1 MVVTEAQVL
10 AWLGHFLWPFL
21 RITGLFITA
30 PFYSSTSI
38 PSVVKALIAAA
49 YAAALAAW
57 LPNLPPYPGDPISAI
72 FDGLIQIVYGSVI
85 GLAMQ
90 IIVSIVA
97 STGELVSLSIGLGFA
112 EMQMP
117 GSDSAAP
124 VLYNLMSW
132 AGLMAFIAAG
142 GPVFLFAAIAH
153 SFQAGIATGGVAP
166 WDQLTILGET
176 VITSAVWLAMPVLAV
191 TLSINLTVGLTTV
204 FAPQMNLLT
213 IGFPLLII
221 VGLWML
227 TGSIVFLDRDFHHL
241 MGIGMHSVEA
251 MIPHG

>member
-1 MVVTEAQVL
+1 MVLSEAQVL
-10 AWLGHFLWPFL
+10 TWLGHFLWPFL
-21 RITGLFITA
+21 RITGLFLTA
-30 PFYSSTSI
+30 PFYGSSSI
-38 PSVVKALIAAA
+38 PAAVKALIAAA

-57 LPNLPPYPGDPISAI
+57 LPDLPPFPGDPISAI
-72 FDGLIQIVYGSVI
+72 FAGLIQIAYGSAI

-90 IIVSIVA
+90 LIVSVVA

-112 EMQMP
+112 DMQMP
-117 GSDSAAP
+117 GSATSAP
-124 VLYNLMSW
+124 VLYNLMFW
-132 AGLMAFIAAG
+132 AGLMAFISAG

-153 SFQAGIATGGVAP
+153 SFQAGTGTGGLLA

-176 VITSAVWLAMPVLAV
+176 AITSAVWLAMPVLAV

-221 VGLWML
+221 VGLWMF
-227 TGSIVFLDRDFHHL
+227 TGSIVFLDQDFHHL
-241 MGIGMHSVEA
+241 MSLAMHSVAA

>member
-1 MVVTEAQVL
+1 MVLSEAQIL

-30 PFYSSTSI
+30 PFYGSSSI
-38 PSVVKALIAAA
+38 PAVVKALIAAA

-57 LPNLPPYPGDPISAI
+57 LPHLPPFPGDPMSAI
-72 FDGLIQIVYGSVI
+72 FDGLIQIAYGSAI
-85 GLAMQ
+85 GLTMQ

-97 STGELVSLSIGLGFA
+97 SAGELVSLSIGLGFA
-112 EMQMP
+112 DMQMP
-117 GSDSAAP
+117 GSAESAP
-124 VLYNLMSW
+124 VLYNLMFW

-153 SFQAGIATGGVAP
+153 SFQAGTSTGGVAA

-176 VITSAVWLAMPVLAV
+176 AITSAVWIAMPVLAV

-227 TGSIVFLDRDFHHL
+227 TGSIVFLDQDFHHL
-241 MGIGMHSVEA
+241 MDVAMRSVAA
-251 MIPHG
+251 MMPHG